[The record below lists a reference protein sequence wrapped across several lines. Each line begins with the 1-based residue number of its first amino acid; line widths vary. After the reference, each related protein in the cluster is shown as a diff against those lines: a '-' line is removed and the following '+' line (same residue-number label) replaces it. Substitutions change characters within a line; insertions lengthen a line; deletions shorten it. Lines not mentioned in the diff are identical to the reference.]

1 MTDATAR
8 FIASSTGALLAESL
22 TLPTDVIKVR
32 LQVNTIGTYSG
43 MIDCGYKTYRDEGI
57 RGLWKGLYPAVFRQV
72 CYTSLSMVLYEP
84 IRDFV
89 TFGASDP
96 NFLQR
101 LLAGGTAGGIS
112 IAIFNPTEVLKTQ
125 LQTAQGGTV
134 TIGGIVKRVYDKD
147 GIGGFW
153 AGVKPNVVRTF
164 LVNAAE
170 LGTYDQAKFI
180 MSQHWGD
187 GFFTHLGASGIAGF
201 TSACIST
208 PVDVAKTRMMNNAGK
223 SGTQPGMISTI
234 LDIGRTAGVRG
245 LYAGFVP
252 ICTRKLL
259 WCSAFFASYEH
270 ILPLAE
276 VLSTEITF
284 SANHLIF
291 FALYLLWVILLG
303 IFRKTKGQTS

>member
-8 FIASSTGALLAESL
+8 FIASSTGALLAESI

-32 LQVNTIGTYSG
+32 LQVNTTGRYNG
-43 MIDCGYKTYRDEGI
+43 MLDCGWRTYKEEGI
-57 RGLWKGLYPAVFRQV
+57 RALWKGFYPALLRQV
-72 CYTSLSMVLYEP
+72 CYTSLSLVLYEP

-89 TFGASDP
+89 TLGAAEP

-125 LQTAQGGTV
+125 LQTAQGAITV
-134 TIGGIVKRVYDKD
+134 GGIIQRVYEKN
-147 GIGGFW
+147 GITGFW
-153 AGVKPNVVRTF
+153 AGVKPNVLRTF

-180 MSQHWGD
+180 ISQYWGD

-208 PVDVAKTRMMNNAGK
+208 PVDVAKTRLMNNAGK
-223 SGTQPGMISTI
+223 
-234 LDIGRTAGVRG
+234 AGVDAGMVQTIIDVGRNQGLKG

-252 ICTRKLL
+252 ICARKLI
-259 WCSAFFASYEH
+259 WCSVFFASYEH
-270 ILPLAE
+270 TMRFYSPSCPRESVALTR
-276 VLSTEITF
+276 VSSTGGNF
-284 SANHLIF
+284 DH
-291 FALYLLWVILLG
+291 
-303 IFRKTKGQTS
+303 